1 MTELSTDFSNFHWDD
16 EMIRRYEGKGPRY
29 TSYPTALSFAPIKQN
44 QFIAHAAANNHIEE
58 PISLYVHVPFC
69 ERLCFY
75 CGCNKIVTQQKTK
88 ADPYIDALSTEME
101 IIGPHFNKRKVQ
113 QLHFGGG
120 TPNYLTKEQ
129 FQKVITNLK
138 KHFDLDMDRDG
149 EYSIEVDPRT
159 LTTEQVSH
167 YRKLGINRISM
178 GIQDFDPDVQNAI
191 NRVQTYAEVETIVSA
206 ARGCGYKSI
215 SFDLIYGLPLQTTT
229 TFEKTL
235 EQVIELDPDRIA
247 VFNYAHLPE
256 RFKSQRL
263 IDSDSIPSSAT
274 KLDLLHLTISK
285 LMEAGYVYIGMDHF
299 AKADDELC
307 KAQRAG
313 TLQRNFQGYST
324 NNELDL
330 VGLGASSISL
340 VQGLYSQNAKGL
352 KLYQN
357 FLAQEI
363 LPVEKGYQL
372 NKDDELRKDLIMT
385 LACQYKLN
393 FQSFED
399 KYHIRFVDYF
409 AKELNSLSQFIADD
423 MITLSEGDLII
434 NQSGRLLIRSICMAF
449 DAHMNP
455 ELQQRFSKVI

>member
-29 TSYPTALSFAPIKQN
+29 TSYPTALSFTPIKHD
-44 QFIAHAAANNHIEE
+44 QFITHAIQCKDVTD

-75 CGCNKIVTQQKTK
+75 CGCNKIVTQQKEK
-88 ADPYIDALSTEME
+88 ADPYIDALKQEMG
-101 IIGPHFNKRKVQ
+101 IISPYFKKRKVQ

-129 FQKVITNLK
+129 FQQVITNLQ
-138 KHFDLDMDRDG
+138 KHFDLNMTREG

-178 GIQDFDPDVQNAI
+178 GIQDFDPKVQDAI
-191 NRVQTYAEVETIVSA
+191 NRVQTYEEVEEIVNA

-215 SFDLIYGLPLQTTT
+215 SFDLIYGLPYQSVE
-229 TFEKTL
+229 TFTETL
-235 EQVIELDPDRIA
+235 KQVVELNPDRIA
-247 VFNYAHLPE
+247 VFNYAHLPD
-256 RFKSQRL
+256 RFKAQKL

-274 KLDLLHLTISK
+274 KLDLLHLTIQK

-307 KAQRAG
+307 EAQRAG

-324 NNELDL
+324 HNELDL

-357 FLAQEI
+357 FLKQGI
-363 LPVEKGYQL
+363 LPTEKGYQL
-372 NKDDELRKDLIMT
+372 NQDDELRKDLIMT
-385 LACQYKLN
+385 LACQYQIDYQAFEQKYNIHFHHYFEQELASLSHFAEDGMINLN
-393 FQSFED
+393 E
-399 KYHIRFVDYF
+399 
-409 AKELNSLSQFIADD
+409 NSLV
-423 MITLSEGDLII
+423 I

>member
-44 QFIAHAAANNHIEE
+44 QFLAHAARYKDSAE

-75 CGCNKIVTQQKTK
+75 CGCNKIVTQQKEK
-88 ADPYIDALSTEME
+88 ANPYIEALAKEME
-101 IIGPHFNKRKVQ
+101 IVGPNFDKRRVQ

-129 FQKVITNLK
+129 FQKVISKLK
-138 KHFDLDMDRDG
+138 KYFDLDMNRDG

-178 GIQDFDPDVQNAI
+178 GIQDFDPDVQKAI
-191 NRVQTYAEVETIVSA
+191 NRVQSYEEVEAITKA

-215 SFDLIYGLPLQTTT
+215 SYDLIYGLPLQTVE

-235 EQVIELDPDRIA
+235 DQVVELNPDRIA
-247 VFNYAHLPE
+247 VFNYAHLPD

-313 TLQRNFQGYST
+313 SLQRNFQGYST
-324 NNELDL
+324 HNELDL

-357 FLAQEI
+357 FLAQGI
-363 LPVEKGYQL
+363 LPTEKGYQL

-385 LACQYKLN
+385 LACQYRIDYQTFEQKYDI
-393 FQSFED
+393 SFMDYFHAELMSL
-399 KYHIRFVDYF
+399 KNFVD
-409 AKELNSLSQFIADD
+409 DD
-423 MITLSEGDLII
+423 MVTLTDNALTIS
-434 NQSGRLLIRSICMAF
+434 QPGRLLIRSICMAF

>member
-29 TSYPTALSFAPIKQN
+29 TSYPTALSFTPIKHD
-44 QFIAHAAANNHIEE
+44 QFTRHAAQCQDVSD
-58 PISLYVHVPFC
+58 PISLYVHIPFC

-75 CGCNKIVTQQKTK
+75 CGCNKIVTQQKEK
-88 ADPYIDALSTEME
+88 ADPYITALKQEME
-101 IIGPHFNKRKVQ
+101 MISPSFKHRPVH

-129 FQKVITNLK
+129 FQQVIHHLEK
-138 KHFDLDMDRDG
+138 FFDLDMTREG

-178 GIQDFDPDVQNAI
+178 GIQDFDPKVQHAI
-191 NRVQTYAEVETIVSA
+191 NRIQTYEEVEEIVRA
-206 ARGCGYKSI
+206 ARGCGYQSI
-215 SFDLIYGLPLQTTT
+215 SFDLIYGLPYQSTE
-229 TFEKTL
+229 TFAKTL
-235 EQVIELDPDRIA
+235 EQVVELNPDRIA
-247 VFNYAHLPE
+247 VFNYAHLPD
-256 RFKSQRL
+256 RFKAQKL
-263 IDSDSIPSSAT
+263 IDSDSIPTSAT
-274 KLDLLHLTISK
+274 KLDLLHLTIRK

-307 KAQRAG
+307 VAQRSG

-324 NNELDL
+324 HNELDL

-357 FLAQEI
+357 FLAQGI
-363 LPVEKGYQL
+363 LPTEKGYQL
-372 NKDDELRKDLIMT
+372 NEDDELRKELIMT
-385 LACQYKLN
+385 LACQYKLDYTKFEEKYGIN
-393 FQSFED
+393 FKE
-399 KYHIRFVDYF
+399 YF
-409 AKELNSLSQFIADD
+409 AKELASLAHFAEDGMVNLEEDRLQ
-423 MITLSEGDLII
+423 I
-434 NQSGRLLIRSICMAF
+434 NQPGRLLIRSICMAF